1 VGLDFAVPPAS
12 QEDPLPARSRLR
24 KGFTLIE
31 LMTAVAIIAVLASLA
46 VTVMVYGTGK
56 ARMNNTVFDLAALL
70 NTAQLSAMSRGSTH
84 YVILYRDPSGQ
95 IQAVLMER
103 PDAPPDIDWNNLDLS
118 HVPGTPG
125 NPLSGQEGPYNSPSL
140 FFQREDAVGVMQMVP
155 PLELDRLKMAMA
167 SGPDSGGVAFLDLDS
182 SRVDKPL
189 PAPFNTIPMTTLAT
203 PTNPDLPTTDLLA
216 GCSFCVEAA
225 GVPYGAIR
233 FNSDG
238 TVEIATGDPNAGG
251 GVIAFMPN
259 TTDEQG
265 FQPKLLT
272 ISAPA
277 GAVHTF

>member
-1 VGLDFAVPPAS
+1 M
-12 QEDPLPARSRLR
+12 PARSRLR

-56 ARMNNTVFDLAALL
+56 ARMNNTVFDLSALL
-70 NTAQLSAMSRGSTH
+70 NTAQLSAMSRGAAH
-84 YVILYRDPSGQ
+84 YVILYRDPQGQ

-103 PDAPPDIDWNNLDLS
+103 PDAPPAIDWNNLDLA

-125 NPLSGQEGPYNSPSL
+125 NPLSGQEGPFNSPSL
-140 FFQREDAVGVMQMVP
+140 FYEREDAGGVVQLVP
-155 PLELDRLKMAMA
+155 PLELDRLKLAMA

-182 SRVDKPL
+182 NRINKPL
-189 PAPFNTIPMTTLAT
+189 PAPFNTIPMTTLAS
-203 PTNPDLPTTDLLA
+203 PANPDLPTTDLLA
-216 GCSFCVEAA
+216 GCSFCIEAT
-225 GVPYGAIR
+225 GVPYGVVR
-233 FNSDG
+233 FNTDG
-238 TVEIATGDPNAGG
+238 TVEMMTGGAETG

-259 TTDEQG
+259 TQEERG
-265 FQPKLLT
+265 FIPKLLT